1 MELPGKRAE
10 NAAMRFRGWPSLA
23 ILPVLVG
30 ALVAGSAPAAND
42 ITVYRCKDSGGGITL
57 QDEPCP
63 AGQQESARTMTR
75 PKDPPPAPPEPVVPL
90 AAASAS
96 PQPDQDN
103 VAPAYAAWPPPP
115 MFECTD
121 YDGTVRFD
129 EEYTPNNRCV
139 PLAVLG
145 YDFGSSELAA
155 TCRWIEESCL
165 RVDDETACR
174 QFRLK
179 LKQARSDA
187 LHAFTD
193 TAAFRKSEAERLN
206 RIVNESCR

>member
-1 MELPGKRAE
+1 
-10 NAAMRFRGWPSLA
+10 MRYRGWPSLA

-30 ALVAGSAPAAND
+30 ALVAGSPRASDA
-42 ITVYRCKDSGGGITL
+42 ITVYRCKDSSGGITL

-63 AGQQESARTMTR
+63 AGQEESTRTMTR
-75 PKDPPPAPPEPVVPL
+75 PKDPPPRQQAAVTPLEP
-90 AAASAS
+90 ARTS
-96 PQPDQDN
+96 PQPRDD
-103 VAPAYAAWPPPP
+103 PPPPEFSAWPPPP
-115 MFECTD
+115 MFHCTD
-121 YDGTVRFD
+121 YDGEERFT
-129 EEYTPNNRCV
+129 EEYAPNNRCV

-145 YDFGSSELAA
+145 YDFGASDLAT

-174 QFRLK
+174 QFRVK
-179 LKQARSDA
+179 LKEAKSEA
-187 LHAFTD
+187 LHAFAD